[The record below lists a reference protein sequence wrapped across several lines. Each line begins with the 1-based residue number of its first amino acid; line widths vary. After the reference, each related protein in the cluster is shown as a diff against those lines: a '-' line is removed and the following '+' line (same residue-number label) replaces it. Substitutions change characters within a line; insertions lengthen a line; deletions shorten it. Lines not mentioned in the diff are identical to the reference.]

1 MAAVPPAP
9 GPEPL
14 RLPHGSV
21 RGTIAIFVTATYS
34 YLLLLGGVVPPV
46 IVNAV
51 VVVIAFYFGTHTA
64 TSRPAV
70 PPGQPVPRPPRLV
83 RALLLIGFAGLAL
96 WFLSRHLSPA
106 DVPPQLLAV
115 LEVLA
120 GYVLGVVASWLV
132 HRRAHISSVRTRL
145 ATAFRDIV
153 AAGALGLTA
162 YICFSFLTGGTSI
175 FASRTEDAL
184 SLVVT
189 FYFGSR
195 VIGH

>member
-1 MAAVPPAP
+1 MAAVPPVP
-9 GPEPL
+9 GREPL
-14 RLPHGSV
+14 RLPHGSA
-21 RGTIAIFVTATYS
+21 RGPIAVFVTATSGYI
-34 YLLLLGGVVPPV
+34 LLVGRSVPAVV
-46 IVNAV
+46 VNAV
-51 VVVIAFYFGTHTA
+51 VVVMVFYFGPRTRTPG
-64 TSRPAV
+64 PAA

-96 WFLSRHLSPA
+96 WFLGQRLSPA
-106 DVPPQLLAV
+106 DVPLPLVAV

-120 GYVLGVVASWLV
+120 GYVLGMTASWLV
-132 HRRAHISSVRTRL
+132 HRRAHISTVRTRL
-145 ATAFRDIV
+145 ATAFRDVV

-162 YICFSFLTGGTSI
+162 YICYSFLTGGTSI